1 MLNANFIQLLVG
13 MVLIYI
19 AVEDMLRFKIANGSI
34 IVLALL
40 FLVFSLVTGALWPPL
55 WHLLFGAVMF
65 AFVVAAYSY
74 GVMGG
79 GDAKL
84 LAVAFLWIG
93 AQNATL
99 FCLLLSVAAGVYLVL
114 QRLFHFLPG
123 KTNATGRF
131 MIPYGPCI
139 AAAWITTMALT
150 PYS

>member
-19 AVEDMLRFKIANGSI
+19 AIEDMLRFKIANESI
-34 IVLALL
+34 FVLTLL
-40 FLVFSLVTGALWPPL
+40 FLVFSLVSGALWPPL

-65 AFVVAAYSY
+65 ALVLTLYSF
-74 GVMGG
+74 GVFGG

-84 LAVAFLWIG
+84 LSVAFLWIG
-93 AQNATL
+93 AQNAAL
-99 FCLLLSVAAGVYLVL
+99 FCLLLSLAAIIYFVLV
-114 QRLFHFLPG
+114 RLFHILPG
-123 KTNATGRF
+123 KITATGF

-139 AAAWITTMALT
+139 AAAWITTMVIN